1 MAMTPTTTM
10 IDANSR
16 ESSTSSLGRTETM
29 IDILVVDDHPIVRE
43 GLVAILEAQDDF
55 NVIGEANNGG
65 EALDMYKQ
73 HAPDVVLID
82 LQMPKVDGVE
92 GIQGIREYDP
102 DAKIVVLTAYDT
114 DERILQAVQAG
125 ARGYLLKGAPRED
138 IFRAVRVVN
147 MGGSLLEP
155 AVAGKLLTHV
165 GGIMRGDN
173 KDEELTARELDV
185 LKLMTKGLRNKEIAS
200 ELFITERTVKF
211 HANSIYQKLDVNGRT
226 EAVSRAIQ
234 RGLVKV

>member
-1 MAMTPTTTM
+1 MPCGEG
-10 IDANSR
+10 I
-16 ESSTSSLGRTETM
+16 LGDSM

-43 GLVAILEAQDDF
+43 GMVAILESQADF
-55 NVIGEANNGG
+55 NVVAEAGNGA
-65 EALDMYKQ
+65 EALDLYKR
-73 HAPDVVLID
+73 HTPNVVMMD
-82 LQMPKVDGVE
+82 LQMPITDGVA
-92 GIQGIREYDP
+92 GIQNIRAFDT

-155 AVAGKLLTHV
+155 AVAGKLLSHV
-165 GGIMRGDN
+165 GGIMRGEN
-173 KDEELTARELDV
+173 KEDELTSRELDV
-185 LKLMTKGLRNKEIAS
+185 LRLMSKGLRNKEIAT

-234 RGLVKV
+234 RGLVTLT

>member
-1 MAMTPTTTM
+1 MVRCDSVCHDPQC
-10 IDANSR
+10 R
-16 ESSTSSLGRTETM
+16 VGKHYWEHYM

-43 GLVAILEAQDDF
+43 GMVAILESQADF
-55 NVIGEANNGG
+55 NVVAEAGNGS
-65 EALDMYKQ
+65 EALDLYKR
-73 HAPDVVLID
+73 HSPNVVMMD
-82 LQMPKVDGVE
+82 LQMPITDGVA
-92 GIQGIREYDP
+92 GIQGIRAHDA

-155 AVAGKLLTHV
+155 AVAGKLLSHV
-165 GGIMRGDN
+165 GGIMRGEN
-173 KDEELTARELDV
+173 KEDELTSRELDV
-185 LKLMTKGLRNKEIAS
+185 LRLMSKGLRNKEIAT

-234 RGLVKV
+234 RGLVTLT

>member
-1 MAMTPTTTM
+1 
-10 IDANSR
+10 
-16 ESSTSSLGRTETM
+16 M

-43 GLVAILEAQDDF
+43 GLVAILESQDDF
-55 NVIGEANNGG
+55 NVVAEGYNGAEAV
-65 EALDMYKQ
+65 ALYKQ
-73 HAPDVVLID
+73 HSPDVVMID
-82 LQMPKVDGVE
+82 LQMPQVDGVQ
-92 GIQGIREYDP
+92 GIQQIRALDV

-138 IFRAVRVVN
+138 IFRAIRVVH

-155 AVAGKLLTHV
+155 VVAGKLLSRV
-165 GGIMRGDN
+165 GGIMRGEN
-173 KDEELTARELDV
+173 KEDELTARELDV
-185 LKLMTKGLRNKEIAS
+185 LKLMSKGLRNKEIAS

-211 HANSIYQKLDVNGRT
+211 HANSIYQKLEVNGRT

-234 RGLVKV
+234 RGIVQV